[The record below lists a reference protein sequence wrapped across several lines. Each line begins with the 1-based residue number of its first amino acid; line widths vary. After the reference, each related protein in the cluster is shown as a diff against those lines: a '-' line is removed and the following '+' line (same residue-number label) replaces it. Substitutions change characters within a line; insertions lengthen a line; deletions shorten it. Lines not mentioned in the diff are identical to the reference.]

1 MLSNLIIK
9 KCTRGGEMN
18 SAARVRIGKASGV
31 VGIILNAMLFA
42 AKLAAG
48 FIVRSLSVI
57 ADAVNNLSDASSNV
71 ITCVGFKMAS
81 RPADKGHPYGHGR
94 YEYLSALFIAVII
107 IALGV
112 EIMIES
118 IKKIISPVPT
128 EFSFLT
134 VGILC
139 AAILIKLWMF
149 FFYRRLGKKVNSQT
163 LAAAS
168 VDSLCDCVATA
179 VILAGTI
186 ISRYTS
192 VDLDGPLGIAAAL
205 FILYGGLT
213 VVKRTVDTLLGKA
226 PDKEYT
232 ESVKKRIL
240 QYDGVTGT
248 HDLMVHDYGPSRQFA
263 SVHVEMPE
271 ELGIIKCHEIIDKI
285 ERDFLES
292 DGLHLVVHP
301 DPIAHQ
307 DDETRKLVEDCLKEV
322 DGKLTIHD
330 LKTVVCGD
338 KTKLIFDCAA
348 PEDSELAKDE
358 IKEKIIKAVKTKRPD
373 FECEITVDSG
383 FACITD

>member
-1 MLSNLIIK
+1 M
-9 KCTRGGEMN
+9 T
-18 SAARVRIGKASGV
+18 SAARVKIGKASGI
-31 VGIILNAMLFA
+31 VGIILNAVLFA
-42 AKLAAG
+42 AKLTAG
-48 FIVRSLSVI
+48 FIAHSLSVI

-139 AAILIKLWMF
+139 AAVLVKLWMCL
-149 FFYRRLGKKVNSQT
+149 FYRRLAKKVNSQT
-163 LAAAS
+163 LSAAS
-168 VDSLCDCVATA
+168 VDSLCDSVATT

-186 ISRYTS
+186 ISHYTS

-226 PDKEYT
+226 PDKEYA
-232 ESVKKRIL
+232 ESVRTRIL
-240 QYDGVTGT
+240 KYDGVSGT
-248 HDLMVHDYGPSRQFA
+248 HDLMVHDYGPNRQFA
-263 SVHVEMPE
+263 SVHVEMPA

-292 DGLHLVVHP
+292 DGLHLIVHP

-307 DDETRKLVEDCLKEV
+307 DDETRLLVEDCLKEV
-322 DGKLTIHD
+322 DSRLTAHD
-330 LKTVVCGD
+330 LKIMSCGD
-338 KTKLIFDCAA
+338 KTKLAFDCAA
-348 PEDSELAKDE
+348 PEEINLTKDE
-358 IKEKIIKAVKTKRPD
+358 IRVKVISALKARRPD
-373 FECEITVDSG
+373 LECEITVDCG
-383 FACITD
+383 FACITE